1 MIKPILY
8 HSIEE
13 KNQLEKEMS
22 RALPPKEALIK
33 ALDVIDLYVQLRKL
47 SGNTSREDD
56 GIDWIILSPQKK

>member
-13 KNQLEKEMS
+13 KNLLEKEMS

-47 SGNTSREDD
+47 SRNTSREDD
-56 GIDWIILSPQKK
+56 GIDWIILSPKK